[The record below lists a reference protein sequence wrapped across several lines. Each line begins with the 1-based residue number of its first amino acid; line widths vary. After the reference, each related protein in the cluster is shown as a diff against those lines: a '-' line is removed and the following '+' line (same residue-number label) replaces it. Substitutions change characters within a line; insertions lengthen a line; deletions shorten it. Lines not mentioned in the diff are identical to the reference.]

1 MHTVELHNS
10 KILIRPNQAE
20 LTKGKNVIIGEPR
33 SEQIKK
39 VSERKSPEASL
50 ENSTLGG
57 GQEQK

>member
-39 VSERKSPEASL
+39 VAERKSPEASL

-57 GQEQK
+57 QEQK